1 MLSVANE
8 AGRRAAASEIPDERS
23 ETRDGVSFSRLLWV
37 APLAV
42 AASVA
47 VNWLVALLLRTIDPS
62 LNEMFQLGRPTIT
75 LTLVCAILAVL
86 VFAVIAWIV
95 PRPIRVY
102 RAVAVIAL
110 VLSLIPDLLLG
121 FGGDLR
127 RLGSTM
133 MGPLFRLSSLIPAPP
148 AGARPPAA
156 AGQVLPAMPWEQV
169 AILMLLHVTTA
180 VVCIVIL
187 TTLTRE
193 PAARDGA
200 VLDPR

>member
-8 AGRRAAASEIPDERS
+8 AGRRAAAIDIPQERPD
-23 ETRDGVSFSRLLWV
+23 TRDGVSFGRLLWV

-47 VNWLVALLLRTIDPS
+47 VNWLLALLLRAIDPS
-62 LNEMFQLGRPTIT
+62 LNDMFQLGRPTIT

-86 VFAVIAWIV
+86 VFAAMAAIV
-95 PRPIRVY
+95 PHPIRIY
-102 RAVAVIAL
+102 RIVAVIAL

-127 RLGSTM
+127 HLGSTM
-133 MGPLFRLSSLIPAPP
+133 MGPLFRLASLIPSPP
-148 AGARPPAA
+148 SGSRAPAA

-169 AILMLLHVTTA
+169 GILMLLHIATA
-180 VVCIVIL
+180 VVCIVLL

-193 PAARDGA
+193 PAAQD
-200 VLDPR
+200 

>member
-8 AGRRAAASEIPDERS
+8 AGRRAAAMDLPDERPD
-23 ETRDGVSFSRLLWV
+23 TRDGVSFGRLLWV
-37 APLAV
+37 GPLAV
-42 AASVA
+42 AASVV
-47 VNWLVALLLRTIDPS
+47 VNWLVALLLRAVDPS

-75 LTLVCAILAVL
+75 LTLVCAILALL
-86 VFAVIAWIV
+86 VFAVMVWLV
-95 PRPIRVY
+95 PHPIRLY
-102 RAVAVIAL
+102 RIVATIAL

-127 RLGSTM
+127 RLGSTL

-148 AGARPPAA
+148 ASSRPAAA

-180 VVCIVIL
+180 VVCIVLL

-193 PAARDGA
+193 PASGN
-200 VLDPR
+200 